1 MENLEQLAEQITDE
15 QIAFMRNFAQTDQ
28 GAREMAE
35 LMIKKFEALSIQH
48 EGKLRVMY
56 ECYALALKHLLT
68 KF

>member
-1 MENLEQLAEQITDE
+1 MEKLEQLAEQIEDE

-28 GAREMAE
+28 GARKMAE
-35 LMIKKFEALSIQH
+35 LMIKKIEALSIQH
-48 EGKLRVMY
+48 EGKLSVMY